1 MGNGSFPRGIPGPGV
16 GERQGGREREE
27 RWKKYV
33 LADILAVRWEESKR
47 RLEESDLRWLP
58 MLLVVG
64 RENFLLFSPLPIVGF
79 RVSIGM

>member
-1 MGNGSFPRGIPGPGV
+1 MGNCSFPRGIPGPGV
-16 GERQGGREREE
+16 GERQGGREREG

-58 MLLVVG
+58 MLLVVD
-64 RENFLLFSPLPIVGF
+64 RENFLSFLSLSDCGF
-79 RVSIGM
+79 